1 MDGGVRVSCN
11 QFDRG
16 GLCLK
21 GTPMEMEEMEEVKRT
36 EAEIVITLQDIA
48 EVAMTG
54 AGEQGVGCQREEDDN
69 QLDSDL
75 SKVAFFP
82 LLLNLNHDFVCSG
95 CQRNSFDK

>member
-1 MDGGVRVSCN
+1 
-11 QFDRG
+11 
-16 GLCLK
+16 
-21 GTPMEMEEMEEVKRT
+21 MEMEEEVGEE
-36 EAEIVITLQDIA
+36 EEIVITLQDIP
-48 EVAMTG
+48 EVEMTG

>member
-1 MDGGVRVSCN
+1 MSCN

-21 GTPMEMEEMEEVKRT
+21 GTPMEMEEVKRT

-48 EVAMTG
+48 EVALTE
-54 AGEQGVGCQREEDDN
+54 AGKQVAGCQREEDDN

-75 SKVAFFP
+75 SKVTIF
-82 LLLNLNHDFVCSG
+82 LLFQNLNEVYIL
-95 CQRNSFDK
+95 

>member
-1 MDGGVRVSCN
+1 MSCN

-21 GTPMEMEEMEEVKRT
+21 GRPMEMEEVEMEEVKRA

-48 EVAMTG
+48 EVAMTE
-54 AGEQGVGCQREEDDN
+54 AGNEAAGCQGEEDDN

-75 SKVAFFP
+75 SKVI
-82 LLLNLNHDFVCSG
+82 LLLQNTNNEYMC
-95 CQRNSFDK
+95 

>member
-1 MDGGVRVSCN
+1 MSCN

-21 GTPMEMEEMEEVKRT
+21 GTPMEMEEVEEVKRT

-48 EVAMTG
+48 EVAMTEAGNG
-54 AGEQGVGCQREEDDN
+54 AAGCQREEDDN

-75 SKVAFFP
+75 SKVILFLHNPQIEYIF
-82 LLLNLNHDFVCSG
+82 LG
-95 CQRNSFDK
+95 CQ

>member
-1 MDGGVRVSCN
+1 MSCN

-21 GTPMEMEEMEEVKRT
+21 GTPMEMEEVEEVKRT

-48 EVAMTG
+48 EVAMTEAGNG
-54 AGEQGVGCQREEDDN
+54 AADCQREEDDN

-75 SKVAFFP
+75 SKVILFLHNPQIEHIF
-82 LLLNLNHDFVCSG
+82 LG
-95 CQRNSFDK
+95 CQ